1 MAKSIIA
8 AVLAA
13 LCASAAT
20 AAEPYPVKPVRI
32 IVAVGAGGGDDFAAR
47 QVAAKLSELL
57 GRQFFVENR
66 PGAGGM
72 IGQTFVAKSPPDGY
86 TLLLAGGSMA
96 GARYVNANMG
106 YDLLR
111 DFTPV
116 SLIETSPFVLVAN
129 PALPTR
135 SVSEFIALAR
145 SRPGKMTFGTLGA
158 GQIPYW
164 SVVLFN
170 SMAGIEALEI
180 QYKSP
185 ADAIVDIITGRLDYF
200 FAPVISAV
208 GNREKLRALAVTTRV
223 RADMLRDVPAMAEA
237 ALPAYEMPAWRS
249 IMGPAGMSSE
259 VVQILNRAIARSLD
273 SPEVRERFL
282 KAGSV
287 PTPSSPED
295 LRKRYED
302 WVAIFGKIARD
313 AGIQP
318 H

>member
-1 MAKSIIA
+1 MGRLILA

-13 LCASAAT
+13 VCAGTAT
-20 AAEPYPVKPVRI
+20 AADTYPVKPVRI
-32 IVAVGAGGGDDFAAR
+32 IVAVGAGSGDDFVAR

-57 GRQFFVENR
+57 SQQFIVENR

-72 IGQTFVAKSPPDGY
+72 IGQTFVAKSSPDGY

-96 GARYVNANMG
+96 GARYVNANVT

-116 SLIETSPFVLVAN
+116 SLVETSPFVLVIN
-129 PALPTR
+129 PALPAR
-135 SVSEFIALAR
+135 SVGEFIALAR
-145 SRPGKMTFGTLGA
+145 SRPGKLTFGTLGA

-164 SVVLFN
+164 GVMLFN
-170 SMAGIEALEI
+170 SMAGIDAVEI

-185 ADAIVDIITGRLDYF
+185 ADAALDIIAGRLDYS
-200 FAPVISAV
+200 FAPVVGAV
-208 GNREKLRALAVTTRV
+208 GNREKLRALAVTTRA
-223 RADMLRDVPAMAEA
+223 RAEMLPDVPTMAEA
-237 ALPAYEMPAWRS
+237 ALPGYEMPAWRS

-259 VVQILNRAIARSLD
+259 VVRILNQAIARSLESAD
-273 SPEVRERFL
+273 LRERFA

-287 PTPSSPED
+287 PTASTPSEV
-295 LRKRYED
+295 RKRYED
-302 WVAIFGKIARD
+302 WIAIFGKIARD